1 MHALTLPLLLLLA
14 ITTASAAP
22 VPIKGNLS
30 LEGLSNKIR
39 SGAVAVANPARPSD
53 LRVQRVVSQDGVIVD
68 VDSRGG
74 A

>member
-1 MHALTLPLLLLLA
+1 MHALTLPLLLLA

-22 VPIKGNLS
+22 VPINGNLS